1 MKNLVLA
8 VLACTMAV
16 FTYAQ
21 KSDGIV
27 YWSYEAGYQFD
38 FDLDGKIDLTV
49 PTQTKD
55 VPIAE
60 VFVCDAKIRFLF
72 HSLKFESTP
81 YR

>member
-27 YWSYEAGYQFD
+27 YWSYEAGYHFD

-49 PTQTKD
+49 PT
-55 VPIAE
+55 
-60 VFVCDAKIRFLF
+60 
-72 HSLKFESTP
+72 
-81 YR
+81 

>member
-27 YWSYEAGYQFD
+27 QSGS
-38 FDLDGKIDLTV
+38 
-49 PTQTKD
+49 QTNNNTGN
-55 VPIAE
+55 
-60 VFVCDAKIRFLF
+60 RFF
-72 HSLKFESTP
+72 KH
-81 YR
+81 

>member
-27 YWSYEAGYQFD
+27 YWSYEAGYHFD

-49 PTQTKD
+49 PTQTKRRAD
-55 VPIAE
+55 SRS
-60 VFVCDAKIRFLF
+60 VCVRCQW
-72 HSLKFESTP
+72 
-81 YR
+81 